1 MSGFQ
6 QKHLKKIVTL
16 PLSCMLKILD
26 PFVDNANNDSK
37 EAMYRNLTAK
47 FFFFLP
53 LRMVVFIDSTW
64 VTSR

>member
-47 FFFFLP
+47 FFFF
-53 LRMVVFIDSTW
+53 FYHYAW
-64 VTSR
+64 